1 MSVYRQFRNLCV
13 GLLALF
19 VCGQVQASESIFCE
33 GKKYSVE
40 VLVSLSSGD
49 IFGVTLYSG
58 TRLSTSASATSLGL
72 GKRSIDYPTR
82 KILFS
87 ATHPEDK
94 SAAISFSS
102 KGKKGV
108 LYYRGKHAVACNWS
122 AF

>member
-1 MSVYRQFRNLCV
+1 MSAYRQFLNICF
-13 GLLALF
+13 GLLVLF
-19 VCGQVQASESIFCE
+19 ACGQVQASESIFCE

-40 VLVSLSSGD
+40 VLVSISSGD

-58 TRLSTSASATSLGL
+58 TRLSTSASATPLSLD
-72 GKRSIDYPTR
+72 KSSIDYPAR

-94 SAAISFSS
+94 PAAITFSS

-108 LYYRGKHAVACNWS
+108 LHYEGKHKVKCNWS